1 MIIFL
6 KLLTT
11 AFIWGGTFIAGRII
25 ANHMGPFSAAFLRF
39 VVASSILLLITR
51 NVEGR
56 FPPIKRNQLLA
67 IILLG
72 LTGIFF
78 YNVCFF
84 YGLQRIPAGRA
95 ALIIATNPVFISLF
109 SVFFFKDKITP
120 IKTIGIL
127 LSTTGAIIV
136 ISKGELLTLF
146 SNHLGWG
153 EVFIFGCVLSW
164 TAFSLIGKTLITK
177 LSPLISITY
186 ASVAGMISLL
196 IPAIT
201 EGIITH
207 IPSYTGMDWLCV
219 VYLGLFGTAVG
230 FVWYYEG
237 IKKVGPVTAS
247 QFINFVPVS
256 AVLLAFFLLDE
267 PITISLLVGAGFIVS
282 GVFLMNAAGTSF
294 HRYFTASIHKNQ

>member
-1 MIIFL
+1 MIIYL

-11 AFIWGGTFIAGRII
+11 AFIWGGTFIAGRIL

-39 VVASSILLLITR
+39 VVASSVLLFITR

-56 FPPIKRNQLLA
+56 FPPIKWNQLISIL
-67 IILLG
+67 LLG

-84 YGLQRIPAGRA
+84 LGLQRIPAGSA
-95 ALIIATNPVFISLF
+95 ALIIATNPIFISLF
-109 SVFFFKDKITP
+109 SVFFFREKITLA
-120 IKTIGIL
+120 KTIGIL

-136 ISKGELLTLF
+136 ISKGDLLTLF

-186 ASVAGMISLL
+186 ASIAGVISLL

-201 EGIITH
+201 EGVITH
-207 IPSYTGMDWLCV
+207 IPSYTGMDWLCIF
-219 VYLGLFGTAVG
+219 YLGFLGTAVG

-237 IKKVGPVTAS
+237 IKKIGPVTAS

-267 PITISLLVGAGFIVS
+267 PITISLLAGAGFIIS
-282 GVFLMNAAGTSF
+282 GVFLMNTSVK
-294 HRYFTASIHKNQ
+294 HGKV